1 MKKASKYSTKGSGMV
16 MGILIGAG
24 ISFGVVL
31 LGAAVLAWLI
41 TFEKVGENA
50 MVMGPAV
57 ILPLASWL
65 GSCAAWRWVRQNR
78 LAVWSAHSGAFYILL
93 LLGALPFGGRYEG
106 LGAGAL
112 LILLGGGLTF
122 IPGILGSK
130 NGGKK
135 YKIKAFR

>member
-1 MKKASKYSTKGSGMV
+1 MKKASKFSTKGSGMV
-16 MGILIGAG
+16 IGILIGAG

-31 LGAAVLAWLI
+31 LGAAALAWLI

-65 GSCAAWRWVRQNR
+65 GSCVTWRCVGQNR
-78 LAVWSAHSGAFYILL
+78 LAVWGAHSGAFYLLL
-93 LLGALPFGGRYEG
+93 LLGALPFGGQFEG
-106 LGAGAL
+106 LDAGAL
-112 LILLGGGLTF
+112 LVLLGGGLTF
-122 IPGILGSK
+122 IPGILGHK

-135 YKIKAFR
+135 YKMKAFR